1 MGIVRGAGR
10 DRCTM
15 ARRVFYSFH
24 YDADN
29 WRASQVRNI
38 GAIDGNKPATDNDWE
53 AVKRGGNAA
62 IQRWIDDQLSGRSCT
77 VVLIGAN
84 TAKRYWID
92 YEIEQSWN
100 NGKGLL
106 GVHIHRLKDRC
117 SNQTYKG
124 DNPFAHFTMKNDK
137 SSLAKYVSI
146 YDPPY
151 IDSSDVYRYISDNL
165 ASWLDAAVQA
175 RAA

>member
-1 MGIVRGAGR
+1 
-10 DRCTM
+10 M

-38 GAIDGNKPATDNDWE
+38 GAIDGNKPASDNDWE
-53 AVKRGGNAA
+53 TVKKGGAAA
-62 IQRWIDDQLSGRSCT
+62 IERWIDDQLHGRSCT
-77 VVLIGAN
+77 VVLIGAG
-84 TAKRYWID
+84 TAKRHWID

-106 GVHIHRLKDRC
+106 GVHIHRLKDQYGQ
-117 SNQTYKG
+117 QTYKG
-124 DNPFAHFTMKNDK
+124 DNPFAHFTVKSDQ
-137 SSLAKYVSI
+137 SSLAKYVSV

-151 IDSSDVYRYISDNL
+151 LDSSDVYRHISDNL
-165 ASWLDAAVQA
+165 ASWIDTAVQA
-175 RAA
+175 RSA